1 MTRIVRVTTW
11 GAVGVAIVY
20 TLLAVTVG
28 VSFDRPVPLDNDPL
42 TNALPV
48 TSISSNRLTLEDG
61 RVLVMDGYTAEQL
74 GGLMGESG
82 YRVEL
87 ESIDSKYV
95 SVCVKRKRFI
105 CGTYAPRVIVPLVP
119 RAYPAYER
127 RLLGLADI
135 TMTRN
140 ESPHSTP
147 R

>member
-1 MTRIVRVTTW
+1 M
-11 GAVGVAIVY
+11 AVIY
-20 TLLAVTVG
+20 TALAVTVG
-28 VSFDRPVPLDNDPL
+28 VSFDRAVPLDNDPL
-42 TNALPV
+42 TNGLVV

-74 GGLMGESG
+74 DPVMRESG

-87 ESIDSKYV
+87 ESIDSRYASV
-95 SVCVKRKRFI
+95 SVKRKRFI

-140 ESPHSTP
+140 ESLHSTP